1 MDGENR
7 RTGKLVNGTLAKGFV
22 YQDSLRPAAE
32 LDGSGNLVSL
42 FVYGD
47 TALAPLYFVK
57 GGVKYRILVDQIG
70 SPRLVVNSTTG
81 AIAQRIDY
89 DAFGGVTADSNPG
102 FQPFGFAAGLYDPDT
117 GLVRF
122 GARDYDAA
130 AGRWTAKDPKGLA
143 GGDTNLY
150 AYVGNDPVNHLDP
163 RGADSDAGPFPLGPA
178 PAPIVLDTL
187 APLGPGFSFADLLA
201 QLEQKYGLNDLPLA
215 PLLPPAPA
223 NNPGNKVPC
232 NKPRII
238 WVKLGNDPWMPW
250 YVTPTAAW
258 PANPMGPW

>member
-1 MDGENR
+1 
-7 RTGKLVNGTLAKGFV
+7 
-22 YQDSLRPAAE
+22 
-32 LDGSGNLVSL
+32 
-42 FVYGD
+42 
-47 TALAPLYFVK
+47 
-57 GGVKYRILVDQIG
+57 
-70 SPRLVVNSTTG
+70 
-81 AIAQRIDY
+81 
-89 DAFGGVTADSNPG
+89 
-102 FQPFGFAAGLYDPDT
+102 
-117 GLVRF
+117 
-122 GARDYDAA
+122 
-130 AGRWTAKDPKGLA
+130 LA

-163 RGADSDAGPFPLGPA
+163 RGADSDD
-178 PAPIVLDTL
+178 DTL
-187 APLGPGFSFADLLA
+187 APLGPMPAPAPDPMDTLAPLIISLDDLLA
-201 QLEQKYGLNDLPLA
+201 QIAQRFGPNDPLT